1 MNVIKCNKP
10 FKRMTNKNIMYI
22 LGLNAGHNSTACLLK
37 DGKIVGCVSEERF
50 TRVKNHSGM
59 PLKSIDF
66 LLNENKIIIDDIDLI
81 VLDQNLKKNQDFGK
95 KFLEAY
101 TKKSFKK
108 KILSRTGYNFPKLF
122 EKYFKFKGPRYSSR
136 KRGQE
141 EKFKKKI
148 SSTLKVS
155 KNKIEILNH
164 HLAHAFAP
172 CFNLQDKTL
181 IFTLDGEGD
190 GLCATV
196 SIFDGKDLKVISKT
210 NKSSSLGYLYS
221 IVTIFLGMKPLQH
234 EFKVMGLAPY
244 AKEHNINK
252 IYNKFTN
259 IIKID
264 DNLKFKSKFN
274 MPFADYYLK
283 KEFEFIRFD
292 MVAGGV
298 QKLVEDLTC
307 EWIVKSI
314 KKTGINKIALS
325 GGVFMNVKA
334 NQKIAEIPEVKKLFV
349 MPSCGDESNALGAC
363 YYGYKLYC
371 KRNKIKFSPAPFS
384 NLYLGP
390 AYSTDYINDLIKRIN
405 LNEKYKITKPKNI
418 NKEIAKL
425 LAKEKIVARC
435 SGKSEWGARALG
447 NRSILANPKSKDTI
461 RILNET
467 IKDRDFWMPF
477 TPSIIDKDEKK
488 YIVNPKKIDANY
500 MVITFP
506 STECAKEDL
515 PAAIHPYDFTVRPQ
529 IVKKTDNKDYYEI
542 LENFRKLSGSG
553 AVLNT
558 SFNLHGEPNVLTP
571 EDALRTVENSDIQY
585 LVLEDYLFEKK
596 LLN

>member
-1 MNVIKCNKP
+1 MANQ
-10 FKRMTNKNIMYI
+10 NIMYI

-59 PLKSIDF
+59 PLKSVEF

-81 VLDQNLKKNQDFGK
+81 VLDQNLKKNPDFGK

-108 KILSRTGYNFPKLF
+108 RVLSRAGYNFPVLF
-122 EKYFKFKGPRYSSR
+122 EKYFKFKGPMHTSG
-136 KRGQE
+136 KIKKE
-141 EKFKKKI
+141 ESFKEKI
-148 SSTLKVS
+148 SAILKIP
-155 KNKIEILNH
+155 KHKIEILNH

-196 SIFDGKDLKVISKT
+196 SVFDGKDLKIISKT
-210 NKSSSLGYLYS
+210 DKSSSLGYLYS

-244 AKEHNINK
+244 AKKHNIDK
-252 IYNKFTN
+252 IYPEFKN
-259 IIKID
+259 IIKIED
-264 DNLKFKSKFN
+264 SLKFKSEFN
-274 MPFADYYLK
+274 MPFADHYLK
-283 KEFEFIRFD
+283 KNFEFARFD

-307 EWIVKSI
+307 EWIVKAI

-334 NQKIAEIPEVKKLFV
+334 NQKIAELPEVKNLFV
-349 MPSCGDESNALGAC
+349 MPSCGDESNAIGSC
-363 YYGYKLYC
+363 YYGYKIYC
-371 KRNKIKFSPAPFS
+371 KRNKVEFSPKSFS

-390 AYSTDYINDLIKRIN
+390 TYSSDYIGKLIKKRN

-425 LAKEKIVARC
+425 LSKEKIVARC

-488 YIVNPKKIDANY
+488 YVVNPKKINANY
-500 MVITFP
+500 MAITFD
-506 STECAKEDL
+506 STEKSLEDL
-515 PAAIHPYDFTVRPQ
+515 PAAMHPYDFTLRPQ
-529 IVKKTDNKDYYEI
+529 IVKKIDNKEYYEI
-542 LENFRKLSGSG
+542 LENFRKMSGSG
-553 AVLNT
+553 AILNT

-571 EDALRTVENSDIQY
+571 EDALHTVENSDLKY
-585 LVLEDYLFEKK
+585 LALGPYLFEKK